1 MGPTASTGGL
11 VGLLQKR
18 LFYGWVIVASTF
30 AINFSTMATG
40 TLNFGLFVLPMGR
53 ALGMSRSQFG
63 WAQTTRGLSAG
74 LSSFLIGRILDRYG
88 PRVLVVVAASTIGV
102 CLLAVSRSSA
112 AWQVILLFG
121 VMGICGL
128 AAPNSLV
135 TSVPVAKWFRRV
147 RGRALA
153 LATTGLGLGGVA
165 FLPITQGLIDHVEW
179 RNTWTIL
186 AIAFMGV
193 SIPLGALFL
202 RRQPE
207 DFGLAVDGDSPTRSA
222 VAASAA
228 NTEAQE
234 AVWTVGDALH
244 TTTLWKLM
252 LVFGMAGF
260 AQGATSLH
268 RIPYFVEERG
278 FDPQVVSYSFSA
290 DAGGAALMAF
300 ATGWLVDR
308 FPIRWVAVTSYLGF
322 VLAVALMLDGR
333 NEAVLFASTI
343 TFGMAVGI
351 GMIVQTYIFA
361 AFYGRAFLGA
371 IRGVV
376 FPVTLVAA
384 GVGAPLAG
392 YMRDN
397 LGSYNQAWW
406 MVVGLYLATALIMAT
421 VSPPSRA
428 INNEDSEVP

>member
-1 MGPTASTGGL
+1 MGF
-11 VGLLQKR
+11 VQKR

-40 TLNFGLFVLPMGR
+40 TLNFGLFVLPMGS

-74 LSSFLIGRILDRYG
+74 LSSFLIGRILDQYG
-88 PRVLVVVAASTIGV
+88 PRVLVVVAASIIGI
-102 CLLAVSRSSA
+102 CLLGVSRSGA
-112 AWQVILLFG
+112 GWHVILLFG
-121 VMGICGL
+121 IMGVCGL

-135 TSVPVAKWFRRV
+135 TSVPVAKWFRRA

-165 FLPITQGLIDHVEW
+165 FLPITQQLIDQVQW
-179 RNTWTIL
+179 RDTWAIL
-186 AIAFMGV
+186 AVAFMGV

-207 DFGLAVDGDSPTRSA
+207 DFGLAVDGDPSPGPA
-222 VAASAA
+222 PWDSAA
-228 NTEAQE
+228 AGSSVPE
-234 AVWTVGDALH
+234 AVWTVGEALR
-244 TTTLWKLM
+244 TTTMWKLM
-252 LVFGMAGF
+252 LVFGMAGLGM
-260 AQGATSLH
+260 GAASLH

-278 FDPQVVSYSFSA
+278 FDSLLVSYAFSA
-290 DAGGAALMAF
+290 DAAGAALMAL

-322 VLAVALMLDGR
+322 GMAVLLMIDGR
-333 NEAVLFASTI
+333 NEAVLFASVI
-343 TFGMAVGI
+343 AFGMSVGI

-371 IRGVV
+371 IRGIV
-376 FPVTLVAA
+376 FPVTLVAS
-384 GVGAPLAG
+384 GVGAPVTG
-392 YMRDN
+392 YMRDI
-397 LGSYNQAWW
+397 LGSYDQAWW
-406 MVVGLYLATALIMAT
+406 MLLGLYLATAFIMAT
-421 VSPPSRA
+421 VSPPSRGR
-428 INNEDSEVP
+428 

>member
-18 LFYGWVIVASTF
+18 LFYGWVIVARTF

-112 AWQVILLFG
+112 ASQVILLFG

-165 FLPITQGLIDHVEW
+165 FLPITQGLIDHVE
-179 RNTWTIL
+179 
-186 AIAFMGV
+186 
-193 SIPLGALFL
+193 
-202 RRQPE
+202 
-207 DFGLAVDGDSPTRSA
+207 
-222 VAASAA
+222 
-228 NTEAQE
+228 
-234 AVWTVGDALH
+234 
-244 TTTLWKLM
+244 
-252 LVFGMAGF
+252 
-260 AQGATSLH
+260 
-268 RIPYFVEERG
+268 
-278 FDPQVVSYSFSA
+278 
-290 DAGGAALMAF
+290 
-300 ATGWLVDR
+300 
-308 FPIRWVAVTSYLGF
+308 
-322 VLAVALMLDGR
+322 
-333 NEAVLFASTI
+333 
-343 TFGMAVGI
+343 
-351 GMIVQTYIFA
+351 
-361 AFYGRAFLGA
+361 
-371 IRGVV
+371 
-376 FPVTLVAA
+376 
-384 GVGAPLAG
+384 
-392 YMRDN
+392 
-397 LGSYNQAWW
+397 
-406 MVVGLYLATALIMAT
+406 
-421 VSPPSRA
+421 
-428 INNEDSEVP
+428 